1 MKAIRIEAFGN
12 PAEVVKAVDVPDSG
26 PPAAGGVV
34 IPIEAVVNRSHERV
48 SDLIEA
54 KRGVRTPVEGAPV
67 VMPSIRSSRHRW
79 AVMLAGGDGTRLQSL
94 TFKIAGDSRP
104 KQFCSIFG
112 GESLLAQTRARL
124 ESLFHVDRELFVVTH
139 AHETYYREE
148 LRNVDD
154 SRIISQPLNRGTGV
168 AVAVAVLHI
177 LQRDADAVVVF
188 VPCDH
193 YYSDAEAF
201 GRAIRS
207 AISGVEQYPDSIVIL
222 GAEAHYAEVEYGW
235 IELGSAI
242 SDAPIPLLR
251 VNRFWEKPSLPQA
264 RALLRR
270 RCLWNTFVTVGR
282 ASTFVDLLC
291 SQVPDVVLS
300 INKALAENALEAA
313 YRVMP
318 TVDLSGQVLS
328 PQPHRLLA
336 VRDATS
342 GWADLGSPTRVMD
355 ILTRNNL
362 QPAWLR
368 DGHSLSLPPSADF
381 YPYHACQDDTPQD
394 LAAGALMSSKDV
406 QG

>member
-1 MKAIRIEAFGN
+1 
-12 PAEVVKAVDVPDSG
+12 VS
-26 PPAAGGVV
+26 
-34 IPIEAVVNRSHERV
+34 

-54 KRGVRTPVEGAPV
+54 SPAVRAPVEQAP
-67 VMPSIRSSRHRW
+67 VMPSVQRSRHRW

-94 TFKIAGDSRP
+94 TLKIAGDSRP

-124 ESLFHVDRELFVVTH
+124 DSLFHVDRELFVVTR
-139 AHETYYREE
+139 AHETFYREE

-154 SRIISQPLNRGTGV
+154 SRIIPQPLNRGTAV
-168 AVAVAVLHI
+168 AVAVALLHI

-193 YYSDAEAF
+193 YYSDGEAF
-201 GRAIRS
+201 RRAIRS
-207 AISGVEQYPDSIVIL
+207 AASAAEQYPDSIVVL
-222 GAEAHYAEVEYGW
+222 GAEAQYAEIEYGW
-235 IELGSAI
+235 IELGPAI
-242 SDAPIPLLR
+242 SDAPVPLMR

-270 RCLWNTFVTVGR
+270 GCLWNTFVTVGR

-300 INKALAENALEAA
+300 LSKALAEDELETA
-313 YRVMP
+313 YRLMP
-318 TVDLSGQVLS
+318 AVDFSRQILA

-336 VRDATS
+336 VRDGTS

-355 ILTRNNL
+355 ILARNNI
-362 QPAWLR
+362 QPPWLR
-368 DGHSLSLPPSADF
+368 DGHGLSLPPATDS
-381 YPYHACQDDTPQD
+381 
-394 LAAGALMSSKDV
+394 
-406 QG
+406 